1 VRVAVPDT
9 PFCKAPPVPIEFLP
23 CDAARP
29 PASELIAATVAGY
42 DETYTFRGEG
52 PSATPA
58 DFSPP
63 AGVYLVGML
72 DGAPACGG
80 GVKALGEGIAE
91 IKRMYVIP
99 ELRGRGIGRE
109 LLAALEDVARD
120 LGHAVVRLDTAAH
133 PPRLRRMYLA
143 AGYRE
148 IADYNGNPYAAF
160 WGEKPLARRRSNT

>member
-1 VRVAVPDT
+1 
-9 PFCKAPPVPIEFLP
+9 VPIEFVP
-23 CDAARP
+23 CDAGRP
-29 PASELIAATVAGY
+29 PASELIAATLAEY
-42 DETYTFRGEG
+42 DETFGYRGEG

-63 AGVYLVGML
+63 GGVYLVGML

-91 IKRMYVIP
+91 IKRMYVTP
-99 ELRGRGIGRE
+99 EHRRRGMGSE
-109 LLAALEDVARD
+109 LLAALEDAARD
-120 LGHAVVRLDTAAH
+120 LGHRVVRLDTTLD
-133 PPRLRRMYLA
+133 PPHLRRMYVA

-160 WGEKPLARRRSNT
+160 WGEKPLDGRRSTA